1 MTENNQSAG
10 KANAWGVEDIKFPAQ
25 LVLVG
30 IHSAYLGG
38 PMRRYLHFNHAMFTD
53 GAIGLRAVGVKVWSP
68 LEADIKI
75 DGFNPL
81 TGEGLL
87 RTTDGSPDIERYMA
101 RDLPKVREQDCIML
115 LPGWQQSDGTCREL
129 LENMSANH
137 PAFELIFT
145 IEGCEL
151 RWVDRTRTDVQA
163 ALTRAAIAS
172 GINEPSPAYDELE
185 HYDHQDLSAPPTGTT
200 GPTDAIEI
208 DIRQRELSIKH
219 LDQLCRAAGLPIDEG
234 TGPSGPYDGMGNL
247 INQPSYDCLADVLL
261 NGSLPQHA
269 RSRGFAGIK
278 VPWATPGR
286 YPDEDRKA
294 AEKAALAPEKCGSP
308 AADCGEVR
316 VVDPKTGGAKGNKL
330 CRPDL
335 IPVGPLTEVATH
347 YGRGALKYSPD
358 NWRKGYA
365 YSLSYAALQRHAMQF
380 WAGEDDDQETGSS
393 HMAAVVFHALALME
407 FRKTHPELDDR
418 PGKEKK

>member
-38 PMRRYLHFNHAMFTD
+38 PMRRYLHFNHAMFID
-53 GAIGLRAVGVKVWSP
+53 GAIGLRAVGVRVWSP

-163 ALTRAAIAS
+163 ALTRAA
-172 GINEPSPAYDELE
+172 
-185 HYDHQDLSAPPTGTT
+185 
-200 GPTDAIEI
+200 DAIGPIGVFVPERTKLTI
-208 DIRQRELSIKH
+208 AN
-219 LDQLCRAAGLPIDEG
+219 LDALCRAAGLPIDEG
-234 TGPSGPYDGMGNL
+234 SGPSGPYDGMGNL
-247 INQPSYDCLADVLL
+247 IDQPSYDCWADVRLK
-261 NGSLPQHA
+261 GSPPQQA

-294 AEKAALAPEKCGSP
+294 AEKAALAPEKCGNSGVGS
-308 AADCGEVR
+308 GEVR
-316 VVDPKTGGAKGNKL
+316 VVDPRTGGAKGNKL

-347 YGRGALKYSPD
+347 YGRRALKYSPD